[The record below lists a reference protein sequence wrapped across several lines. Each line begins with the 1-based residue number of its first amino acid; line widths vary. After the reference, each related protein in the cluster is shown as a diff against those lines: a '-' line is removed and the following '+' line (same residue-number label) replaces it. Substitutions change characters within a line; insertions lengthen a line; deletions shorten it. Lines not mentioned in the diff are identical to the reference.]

1 MNVKTEVADDATAFA
16 TEYLHGLE
24 STLTEWAGLYD
35 ETAYCALAEDI
46 ADEEPLATEEN
57 S

>member
-46 ADEEPLATEEN
+46 VDEDPLATEEN

>member
-1 MNVKTEVADDATAFA
+1 MNVKTEVADEATAFA

-24 STLTEWAGLYD
+24 STLTEWTDLHD

-46 ADEEPLATEEN
+46 ADEDPLATEEN